1 MKKKRNRT
9 QNNKTDESVQ
19 NEYTNENKKEEKK
32 IRKHLHDNNNNYEFE
47 ENYSVIMSVRF
58 SRISRGPH
66 AWCGGECEC
75 VCVLCVQIWWCR
87 YLILVQQQKLQLCRL
102 TAAITATQRDE
113 TCTACRERHTLNAM
127 QQRKK
132 VSLTFLHCRFLQL
145 SQMSLD

>member
-75 VCVLCVQIWWCR
+75 VCALCSNLVVSIFNIGAIAKAAVMSIDRR
-87 YLILVQQQKLQLCRL
+87 YNGDTTR
-102 TAAITATQRDE
+102 
-113 TCTACRERHTLNAM
+113 
-127 QQRKK
+127 
-132 VSLTFLHCRFLQL
+132 
-145 SQMSLD
+145 